1 MFKNNLHHYNAGV
14 YSHSQ
19 SRVTVMACVMVMGSQ
34 LLLKHFKALKNVGR
48 DNNNNNARFHFVT
61 DGRWGGG
68 GGGGGEREVKYP
80 LTTGFNTNGG
90 GSCLRDDQQKY
101 DGLKKELTTS

>member
-1 MFKNNLHHYNAGV
+1 
-14 YSHSQ
+14 
-19 SRVTVMACVMVMGSQ
+19 MACVMVMGSQ

-80 LTTGFNTNGG
+80 
-90 GSCLRDDQQKY
+90 
-101 DGLKKELTTS
+101 